1 MSKLLLILCFMFPLM
16 AQDIE
21 EEKRQ
26 QHKDKMEVREN
37 RKADWLDN
45 QRHSESQRMIMQ
57 MKMHNKKGSQH
68 MNKEQWKRFAIVH
81 KRMHMKHQEP
91 FFKQKQPKWKKALVF
106 ISVAGISYHIGY
118 DSHEHNRK
126 DKIIRKTWTRN
137 NWRD

>member
-16 AQDIE
+16 AQDID

-45 QRHSESQRMIMQ
+45 QRHSESQKMIMQ
-57 MKMHNKKGSQH
+57 MKTHDMKNMK
-68 MNKEQWKRFAIVH
+68 NEQWKRFETAH
-81 KRMHMKHQEP
+81 KRMHMKHQKP
-91 FFKQKQPKWKKALVF
+91 FLKQRQPRWKRALVL
-106 ISVAGISYHIGY
+106 ISVAGISYHIGSESY
-118 DSHEHNRK
+118 EHNRK

>member
-37 RKADWLDN
+37 RKADWLEN
-45 QRHSESQRMIMQ
+45 KRHSESQKMIMQ
-57 MKMHNKKGSQH
+57 MKMHNKRGSQD
-68 MNKEQWKRFAIVH
+68 MKREQWKRFEDAHNRI
-81 KRMHMKHQEP
+81 HMKH
-91 FFKQKQPKWKKALVF
+91 KQPKWRKALVL
-106 ISVAGISYHIGY
+106 ISIAGISYHIGY

-126 DKIIRKTWTRN
+126 DKIIRKTWTKN

>member
-37 RKADWLDN
+37 RKAEWLQN
-45 QRHSESQRMIMQ
+45 QRHSESQKMIMQ
-57 MKMHNKKGSQH
+57 LKMHERRGNYDMK
-68 MNKEQWKRFAIVH
+68 KEQWKRFEDAH
-81 KRMHMKHQEP
+81 KRMHMKHQHP
-91 FFKQKQPKWKKALVF
+91 SFKHKQPKWRKALVL
-106 ISVAGISYHIGY
+106 ISIAGISYHIGY

-126 DKIIRKTWTRN
+126 DKIIRKTWTKD
-137 NWRD
+137 NWRR